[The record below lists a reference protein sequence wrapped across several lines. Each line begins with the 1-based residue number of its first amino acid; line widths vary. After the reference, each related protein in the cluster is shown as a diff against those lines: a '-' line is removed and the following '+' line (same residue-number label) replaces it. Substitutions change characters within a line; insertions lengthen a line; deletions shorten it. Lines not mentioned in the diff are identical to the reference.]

1 VAAVVARVALGVL
14 VAAAKVAHQTPEEQQ
29 TLVAQAAAQTV
40 VLAVL
45 AVLAL

>member
-1 VAAVVARVALGVL
+1 MVARVALGVL

-40 VLAVL
+40 VPGALAVP
-45 AVLAL
+45 A